1 MSLFHNTSKKTFLVV
16 IALLIVSMFVLA
28 ACAPANAVA
37 QKVVELPGALQSGIA
52 WLAVFAVGWLFAQI
66 GAVLPWF
73 TNLFGKYAD
82 EIAFALSGAL
92 IGTIQNWL
100 NMIPPAWEEVGNIAL
115 MLVVAVLSALQVFRL
130 FGKARVRTFRA

>member
-1 MSLFHNTSKKTFLVV
+1 MLKNKSWVFLFVVLSL
-16 IALLIVSMFVLA
+16 FVLA
-28 ACAPANAVA
+28 ACAPAQAVA
-37 QKVVELPGALQSGIA
+37 QKVVELPDELQSGIA
-52 WLAVFAVGWLFAQI
+52 WLAVFVVGWLFAQI

-73 TNLFGKYAD
+73 TKLFGQYAD

-100 NMIPPAWEEVGNIAL
+100 NMIPPAWEGVGNIAL

-130 FGKARVRTFRA
+130 FGKAHVRTFRA